1 MACLSNTP
9 SFTYVSVQNM
19 VIGYR
24 NIYYNIKNMYSSDK
38 YFYWDKNESPFELIT
53 SNTTLESKEGLFL
66 IVVNN
71 KGTFILPNQTEITI
85 NFDNTSGTDS
95 SSNLF
100 NMVEKIS
107 DIEKKYTNITQTVD
121 GITRVVGMLRDDLS
135 GSADIYAKIQQT
147 AKQNLKQNTKQS
159 KNSKTKEDNQVDT
172 VT

>member
-19 VIGYR
+19 VIGYK

-71 KGTFILPNQTEITI
+71 KGTFLGLYLFILFIHFYQIRERLYSQI
-85 NFDNTSGTDS
+85 
-95 SSNLF
+95 
-100 NMVEKIS
+100 
-107 DIEKKYTNITQTVD
+107 
-121 GITRVVGMLRDDLS
+121 
-135 GSADIYAKIQQT
+135 
-147 AKQNLKQNTKQS
+147 KQK
-159 KNSKTKEDNQVDT
+159 
-172 VT
+172 